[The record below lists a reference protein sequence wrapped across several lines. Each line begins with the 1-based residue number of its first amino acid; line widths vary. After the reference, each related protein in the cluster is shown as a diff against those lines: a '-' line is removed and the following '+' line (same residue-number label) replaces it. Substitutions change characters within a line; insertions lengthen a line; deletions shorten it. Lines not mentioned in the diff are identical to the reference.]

1 MLEDKEALVAAV
13 DTFRSDAIVHLAAQ
27 AGVRYSLEHPEAC
40 VSANLVGT
48 FNILEVARAAKP
60 KHLLIASTSSVYGGN
75 EKMPFEEADRTDF
88 PVSLYAATKKACE
101 AMTDYV
107 PATSVDEAFALLSLG
122 TESG

>member
-48 FNILEVARAAKP
+48 FNILEVARAAKLRIP
-60 KHLLIASTSSVYGGN
+60 IQTGRVFRFEAGQHSGMKPASI
-75 EKMPFEEADRTDF
+75 PI
-88 PVSLYAATKKACE
+88 
-101 AMTDYV
+101 
-107 PATSVDEAFALLSLG
+107 
-122 TESG
+122 